1 MAHALTL
8 SADFDLPPTIHPA
21 MAATTAARATVP
33 MGIEKLP
40 VCCVTRPTA
49 HIPTAPAREP
59 QPLSTPIAV
68 DTFVFETSCAIVRYM
83 ATQMPRPKFTSTSAI
98 TAPASVKTGTAAQ
111 HT

>member
-8 SADFDLPPTIHPA
+8 SADFGLPLTIHPA
-21 MAATTAARATVP
+21 IAATPAARATIP
-33 MGIEKLP
+33 IGIEKLA

-68 DTFVFETSCAIVRYM
+68 DTCLFETSCAIVRYI
-83 ATQMPRPKFTSTSAI
+83 ATQMPRPKFTSTNAI
-98 TAPASVKTGTAAQ
+98 TAP
-111 HT
+111 